1 MAELVISPPWHSGE
15 PLGVVRV
22 PTSAELDRLV
32 DRARS
37 GARAWAAAPPW
48 VRAEALERA
57 ALELRSRAEE
67 IGELLALESGKILPQ
82 AIDEVRGAA
91 ALLGGNAALARSL
104 DGRLLPTGSSP
115 RTESDVAWV
124 ERVPFGVV
132 LAVLPFNFPIELL
145 IEKAAAALAG
155 GNSVIVKPPE
165 QDPLAVIEVVELL
178 TGAGIP
184 EDVLQVAPGGP
195 EVGGYLATHPG
206 VDAVSLTGST
216 NAGVKVAEATARLL
230 RPLHLELGGNDAAV
244 VLDDADLD
252 LAIREVVPG
261 RLLMNGQSCASNKRL
276 VVERRVLADTLDR
289 LVEELRSIEP
299 QHPLAPGA
307 QLGPLIDETAAARV
321 VAQVARALK
330 EGAKLSLGT
339 AERNGPYVSPHVLSD
354 VPTSAAVARDDEVF
368 GPVFTVIPVEDDE
381 EAVRVA
387 NASSFGLNGAVF
399 SKDIERALAVADR
412 IRAGGV
418 VINGTGNYRPPFVPF
433 GGVGMSGF
441 GREGLGYTLEELTR
455 PRFVVLRRVRDRR

>member
-15 PLGVVRV
+15 PLGAVRV
-22 PTSAELDRLV
+22 PTPVELDRIV
-32 DRARS
+32 ERARS
-37 GARAWAAAPPW
+37 GARQWAAAPPW
-48 VRAEALERA
+48 VRAEALEAA
-57 ALELRSRAEE
+57 ALELRRRAEE
-67 IGELLALESGKILPQ
+67 IGELLALESGKILAQ

-91 ALLGGNAALARSL
+91 ALLGGNATLARTL
-104 DGRLLPTGSSP
+104 DGRLLPTGSNP

-124 ERVPFGVV
+124 ERVPLGVV
-132 LAVLPFNFPIELL
+132 LAVLPFNFPVELL

-165 QDPLAVIEVVELL
+165 QDPLAVIKVVGLL
-178 TGAGIP
+178 TDAGIP
-184 EDVLQVAPGGP
+184 DDALQVAPGGP
-195 EVGGYLATHPG
+195 EVGAYLATHSG

-216 NAGVKVAEATARLL
+216 SAGVRVAEATARFL

-244 VLDDADLD
+244 VLDDADLG
-252 LAIREVVPG
+252 LTLSEVIPG

-276 VVERRVLADTLDR
+276 IVERPVLAETVDGLMDG
-289 LVEELRSIEP
+289 LRSVEP

-307 QLGPLIDETAAARV
+307 QLGPLIDEGAAARV
-321 VAQVARALK
+321 VAQINRALG

-339 AERNGPYVSPHVLSD
+339 AAREGAYVPPHVLVD
-354 VPTSAAVARDDEVF
+354 VPSSAAIARDDEVF

-399 SKDIERALAVADR
+399 SRDIGRALSVADR
-412 IRAGGV
+412 LRTGGV

-433 GGVGMSGF
+433 GGVGMSGS

-455 PRFVVLRRVRDRR
+455 PRFVVLRRVRDRH